1 MAERHM
7 SDKQCNCI
15 AWICNTLGI
24 EYNGTMSSYDAWKFI
39 SENKHLLIRKWKTLK
54 QTKRLSFKK
63 TRNGLQTHSSYMQ
76 WQLSDIQNIPAHGMQ
91 EAENFQMS
99 SMGLILMMI
108 SSTLSVR
115 MASAVL
121 MILKN
126 SDGCLLSMT
135 IHCCNNAITYNERK
149 Y

>member
-7 SDKQCNCI
+7 SDKQYNCI

-24 EYNGTMSSYDAWKFI
+24 EYNGTTSSYDAWKFI
-39 SENKHLLIRKWKTLK
+39 SENKPLADKKMEKIEAN
-54 QTKRLSFKK
+54 KRLSFKK

-76 WQLSDIQNIPAHGMQ
+76 WQLSDIRNIPAHGMQ
-91 EAENFQMS
+91 EAKNLRMS
-99 SMGLILMMI
+99 LMGLISMMI
-108 SSTLSVR
+108 LSIPSVR
-115 MASAVL
+115 MASAVR

-135 IHCCNNAITYNERK
+135 IHCCNNTITYNERK